1 MSSKVSFLTALAGSC
16 SGVAVFHRLRSQS
29 WVRTIFHMILM
40 GAFCALLITWGE
52 VHRQRPVF
60 QAGVKIFE
68 SVFGQ
73 KILNTQ
79 QGLIPEK
86 SPETERFLLLPNEG
100 KLWYIP
106 SGRLKVSVGELE
118 KNSYLIL
125 WAPRGMATAVRSAS
139 GLWTTNVVLP
149 DNEKVMFSTP
159 KNLSSDDLIKLKLD
173 SDKKWNFDNLE
184 TLSVDNF
191 AKTFQGIWISTLFM
205 QNICLTLVLPVLYT
219 LIFVGMFRL
228 TSHGRYPIRLS
239 YSEFWKIGIYA
250 GFPAMLV
257 ASAFPALELPLFS
270 FSTVYMI
277 GLLIY
282 WLYSASRIEREL
294 ATEESDADDC
304 QQ

>member
-1 MSSKVSFLTALAGSC
+1 MSSKVSFLTALSGTC
-16 SGVAVFHRLRSQS
+16 SGIAVFHRLRFQS
-29 WVRTIFHMILM
+29 WLRTVFHMFLM

-68 SVFGQ
+68 SVFGT
-73 KILNTQ
+73 KILNTSR
-79 QGLIPEK
+79 GLVPEK
-86 SPETERFLLLPNEG
+86 SPETERFLVLPNEG
-100 KLWYIP
+100 RLWYIP
-106 SGRLKVSVGELE
+106 SGKLKVSVGELE

-125 WAPRGMATAVRSAS
+125 WAPGGMATAVRSAS
-139 GLWTTNVVLP
+139 GNWTANIVLP

-159 KNLSSDDLIKLKLD
+159 KTLSSQELLKLKLV
-173 SDKKWNFDNLE
+173 SEKKWNFDNLE
-184 TLSVDNF
+184 TLSVENF

-205 QNICLTLVLPVLYT
+205 QNLCLTLILPVLYT
-219 LIFVGMFRL
+219 AIFVGMFRL
-228 TSHGRYPIRLS
+228 TSNGRYPVRLS

-257 ASAFPALELPLFS
+257 AAAFPALDLPLFS
-270 FSTVYMI
+270 FSTVYMV

-294 ATEESDADDC
+294 AVEESETDEL
-304 QQ
+304 Q

>member
-1 MSSKVSFLTALAGSC
+1 MSSKVSFLTALSGTC
-16 SGVAVFHRLRSQS
+16 SGIAVFHRLRFQS
-29 WVRTIFHMILM
+29 WLRTVFHMFLM

-68 SVFGQ
+68 SVFGT
-73 KILNTQ
+73 KILNTSR
-79 QGLIPEK
+79 GLVPEK
-86 SPETERFLLLPNEG
+86 SPETERFLVLPNEG
-100 KLWYIP
+100 RLWYIP
-106 SGRLKVSVGELE
+106 SGKLKVSVGELE

-125 WAPRGMATAVRSAS
+125 WAPGGMATAVRSAS
-139 GLWTTNVVLP
+139 GSWTANIVLP

-159 KNLSSDDLIKLKLD
+159 KTLSSQELLKLKLV
-173 SDKKWNFDNLE
+173 SEKKWNFDNLE
-184 TLSVDNF
+184 TLSVENF

-205 QNICLTLVLPVLYT
+205 QNLCLTLILPVLYT
-219 LIFVGMFRL
+219 AIFVGMFRL
-228 TSHGRYPIRLS
+228 TSNGRYPVRLS

-257 ASAFPALELPLFS
+257 AAAFPALDLPLFS
-270 FSTVYMI
+270 FSTVYMV

-294 ATEESDADDC
+294 AVEESETDDL
-304 QQ
+304 Q